1 MAFEKGK
8 SGNPGG
14 RPAKSQQQID
24 FEYKCRNWG
33 SLFGFDKLKKAA
45 DSEDEKLSLAA
56 TKEMLDRGFGKSVET
71 SIIDAYVAPATGS
84 PAQELEAELAA
95 LVPGPAIEGPV
106 GDSPLALD
114 GGK

>member
-56 TKEMLDRGFGKSVET
+56 TKELLDRGFGKSVET
-71 SIIDAYVAPATGS
+71 SIVDAYVAPQTGS
-84 PAQELEAELAA
+84 TAKALEDELAA
-95 LVPGPAIEGPV
+95 LVPEPADKGA
-106 GDSPLALD
+106 GNDSQAPLD
-114 GGK
+114 GGA